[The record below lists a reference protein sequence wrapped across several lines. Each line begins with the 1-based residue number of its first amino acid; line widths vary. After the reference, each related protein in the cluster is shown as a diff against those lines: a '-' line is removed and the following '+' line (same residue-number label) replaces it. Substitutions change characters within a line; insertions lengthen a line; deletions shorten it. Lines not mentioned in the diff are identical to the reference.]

1 LLIVSRYLKEYSTT
15 MTERR
20 SFHKQK
26 DAPTSE
32 PETKNPAEA
41 NPKKWRGPCF
51 SNDAT
56 NGNKTDTDTKK
67 LVEAKPGSS
76 QSSWQKKLLGG
87 ATTALLLLA
96 EQSQS
101 AMASS
106 TSDGHRNGI
115 CPISNDTNHT
125 LEHPIVFNSIPVY
138 GDLRHPDLPALRV
151 GGVEVP
157 YPTADRVEAMLQDEQ
172 FKKEL
177 PGMCQRPEA
186 YQCLRELA
194 KNQIFIESMSY
205 LCTDESFKQHMSD
218 LLSRDPEFK
227 KSLEDLVC
235 KPEYQ
240 QCLEDLVCDPGL
252 RQGFEEVNQ
261 MYSDEPVANTSKQK
275 KKGGGGELVGL
286 YIGVAIGVIVFICT
300 CADGRQVAALR
311 PF

>member
-1 LLIVSRYLKEYSTT
+1 
-15 MTERR
+15 MTELR

-26 DAPTSE
+26 DAPTSGL
-32 PETKNPAEA
+32 ETKNPAEA
-41 NPKKWRGPCF
+41 NPQKWRGPCF

-87 ATTALLLLA
+87 AMATMVLLA

-125 LEHPIVFNSIPVY
+125 LEHPIVFNPIPVY

-151 GGVEVP
+151 GGVEMP
-157 YPTADRVEAMLQDEQ
+157 WPITDRVEAMLQDEQ

-177 PGMCQRPEA
+177 PRICQRPEA

-205 LCTDESFKQHMSD
+205 LCTDESVKQQVSD
-218 LLSRDPEFK
+218 LLSKDPEFK

-240 QCLEDLVCDPGL
+240 QCVEDLVCDPRL
-252 RQGFEEVNQ
+252 RQGFEELDKT
-261 MYSDEPVANTSKQK
+261 SPWDKPVANKSK
-275 KKGGGGELVGL
+275 KKKKEKFGL
-286 YIGVAIGVIVFICT
+286 MEVLAYGSLFLMAWFAFHMFDMRG
-300 CADGRQVAALR
+300 
-311 PF
+311 

>member
-1 LLIVSRYLKEYSTT
+1 MAT
-15 MTERR
+15 MVL
-20 SFHKQK
+20 FA
-26 DAPTSE
+26 D
-32 PETKNPAEA
+32 
-41 NPKKWRGPCF
+41 
-51 SNDAT
+51 
-56 NGNKTDTDTKK
+56 
-67 LVEAKPGSS
+67 
-76 QSSWQKKLLGG
+76 
-87 ATTALLLLA
+87 
-96 EQSQS
+96 QSQS

-125 LEHPIVFNSIPVY
+125 LEHPIVFNPIPVY

-177 PGMCQRPEA
+177 PGICQSPEA

-218 LLSRDPEFK
+218 LLSKDPEFK

-240 QCLEDLVCDPGL
+240 QCVEDLVCDPRL
-252 RQGFEEVNQ
+252 RQGFEEL
-261 MYSDEPVANTSKQK
+261 DKTFPWDKPVANKSGK
-275 KKGGGGELVGL
+275 KKKSKSENRADAFKLL
-286 YIGVAIGVIVFICT
+286 TCGVFAFGFYLWM
-300 CADGRQVAALR
+300 R
-311 PF
+311 